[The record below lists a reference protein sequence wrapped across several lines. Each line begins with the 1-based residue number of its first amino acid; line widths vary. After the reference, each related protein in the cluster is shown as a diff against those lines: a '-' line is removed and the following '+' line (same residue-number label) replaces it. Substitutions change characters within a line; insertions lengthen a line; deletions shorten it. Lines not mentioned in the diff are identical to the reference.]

1 VNIGVLRERNP
12 GDRRVALTPPVVRQ
26 LSARGHK
33 VWVEAGAGQGAM
45 FPDEEFLRAGAALA
59 YSPAEVIHRA
69 DLLVK
74 ISTPRPEELDEAPP
88 GAAWMA
94 FFHMAVADPATFQRL
109 RERRITAIGCEII
122 ETDDGRL
129 PVLAAPSEIAGRM
142 VIPLATHL
150 LRSSSGGRGIL
161 LGGSPGVPPAHVVIL
176 GAGTVGSWAARA
188 AVAAGA
194 RVTALDIEG
203 EKLRRLVEHVPHVAT
218 ALADPEAVAAAVASA
233 DVVVGAVLVAG
244 ARTPHV
250 VTREMVERM
259 QPGSVVIDVAI
270 DQGGCVE
277 TSRPTSIAQPTF
289 VYRGVVH
296 YCVPNMTADMGRST
310 SIALAQAL
318 MPYLLVLA
326 EEGLEGA
333 LRRCRPLFR
342 GIYLYRGVCVQP
354 RLAAAWNVPC
364 QDLAALLAGPADP
377 HSAEVRP

>member
-1 VNIGVLRERNP
+1 MNIGVLRERNP
-12 GDRRVALTPPVVRQ
+12 GDRRVALTPPVIRQ
-26 LSARGHK
+26 LAVRGHK

-94 FFHMAVADPATFQRL
+94 FFHMAVADPAGFQRL
-109 RERRITAIGCEII
+109 RDRRITAIGCEII

-142 VIPLATHL
+142 AIPLATHL

-233 DVVVGAVLVAG
+233 DVVIGAVLVAG

-270 DQGGCVE
+270 DQGGCIE
-277 TSRPTSIAQPTF
+277 TSRPTSIAEPTF

-318 MPYLLVLA
+318 MPYLLLLA

-342 GIYLYRGVCVQP
+342 GVYLYRGVCVQP

-364 QDLAALLAGPADP
+364 GDLAALLAERADP
-377 HSAEVRP
+377 PAPEVRP